1 MATETTADFDSDF
14 PNAFTIGS
22 FFNTINNAFRKV
34 DAGVETLDAKLEKV
48 SRSARSTFSTF
59 ASSVMKGV
67 TAVEKMNDALEKQNR
82 LLRNMPKA
90 PSSAPTPRP
99 HPTRPLPTGQ
109 GTPPRGPQ
117 GTDPRGTGRGPRG
130 GGGGGRFR
138 FGGTSSGNFYAG
150 GFGGI
155 GGLGTLGAAYGI
167 GSIARGFGAF
177 DANIHTLMAEA
188 GPDLQNVGGQKGLTQ
203 SILDISGS
211 TQFSSGETAEMLI
224 QMVKDGVKLQ
234 DALANI
240 PSVLKLAVAE
250 STDLT
255 TAWNTTN
262 TFVSGLNVPL
272 SESVRL
278 MDMMS
283 NATSQSKLKL
293 ENIQYIAGQSLS
305 LYKEIAGFSEEGFLG
320 ISGIL
325 GPLFRPERIGT
336 GLKQLSLLLPQ
347 AASGQLAGSKNDVF
361 QSWGVNIT
369 DAAGNLKNEVSVL
382 KEFERVFAGMSGE
395 ARNVELAKVFGTE
408 AAPVFSALI
417 GQSAKLAENM
427 QAIRKK
433 GTLDEKFAVHAE
445 SLANKFKL
453 LTSAGDS
460 LIKKFVMILN
470 EGEAFGG
477 GIGWVTEKI
486 TQLTGFMEANK
497 DTIQAW
503 WGNFRE
509 IMGGLFNLV
518 ATGIEKA
525 ANFWAG
531 LSEGEKTIVAIGA
544 VMGAFVLGPVTG
556 LIAAGALIISKWNE
570 IKDFFGKLWD
580 GMDEPVTGF
589 VTSVRDKTMS
599 VINWIRGQWDEIKDF
614 FSGLFDKLDEPVTG
628 FVTSVRDKTMDVI
641 NWIQGEWDEMSP
653 YFEKIWDGVSFV
665 AENAWKVIRT
675 VASGAWEFVKIVWGP
690 VSAFFRVL
698 WEGVKLATTIAW
710 EGIKAVIKGVVLFVE
725 GAWNTLKAI
734 FNWEPVK
741 VVRSA
746 FGKLVG
752 FFADLIGKLKQ
763 PFEDFM
769 GFVAGIFN
777 KIADGIEK
785 IRGWF
790 TRGEDGKVMV
800 AVEIEEPKPLKMD
813 ANAPKL
819 KGVSKDKQNLT
830 PEQFIQKQKVD
841 TFFQDTFTPA
851 VNQLISNVATAVATG
866 QIKQPTSEKAE
877 YYETRAV
884 TAEAV
889 TGPDKPKARYQ
900 DYLKTQDTKKRET
913 SQRRRSF
920 GINLKPRAMLGTRD
934 VEDLYK
940 IDDRAMSN
948 VREHFEDVAEKEFLS
963 GLKTYAEQSFSEI
976 DATLTEAQRSMR
988 DKAFAAQKFL
998 REDAARWKKIVESGA
1013 LERFSDSVK
1022 AAGVAAESKETYGYL
1037 QKALAGDSFLS
1048 MPEKY
1053 QHLQADNIPSVL
1065 QPLQGRIS
1073 PEKLSEVIDMFG
1085 NLSKNAAYMPDMQRA
1100 LKIDSLSE
1108 DIGKGIEA
1116 AGLKRGHELLKQ
1128 VMTTGDT
1135 ITQAKARLSE
1145 TDAGLLQSAF
1155 EQLKPFAHLLPM
1167 MQKLLARES
1176 MLTGEPQ
1183 GTKMNV
1189 FEFPTLTAEQHEALT
1204 STFNSGFLS
1213 LIDIESAQLA
1223 VLQSIAG
1230 VLGSQN
1236 IAGVLGTGSVI
1247 KQQKG
1252 TLYDD
1257 YLSHRH
1263 SQTYKQVSEQIHD
1276 NTPQVA
1282 STPSLSRKETI
1293 APSVS
1298 VAAPSVSVI
1307 AGEVTLT
1314 PPPTIAPNTNTAAV
1328 APTPLPPIPLQET
1341 TEFGTPPAVSTEL
1354 PIITAEIQ
1362 DVAAPHAPAIEP
1374 KLDTRFEN
1382 ILDYLQPQPPTPS
1395 AEQST
1400 ATEAQ
1405 IVKTSEGEKT
1415 INNTFNITIE
1425 AGDRSAEELYEE
1437 IMTIAQ
1443 ERSRE
1448 NNF

>member
-1 MATETTADFDSDF
+1 M
-14 PNAFTIGS
+14 
-22 FFNTINNAFRKV
+22 
-34 DAGVETLDAKLEKV
+34 
-48 SRSARSTFSTF
+48 
-59 ASSVMKGV
+59 
-67 TAVEKMNDALEKQNR
+67 
-82 LLRNMPKA
+82 
-90 PSSAPTPRP
+90 
-99 HPTRPLPTGQ
+99 
-109 GTPPRGPQ
+109 
-117 GTDPRGTGRGPRG
+117 
-130 GGGGGRFR
+130 
-138 FGGTSSGNFYAG
+138 
-150 GFGGI
+150 
-155 GGLGTLGAAYGI
+155 GTLGAAYGI
-167 GSIARGFGAF
+167 GSIARGFGSF
-177 DANIHTLMAEA
+177 DADIHTLMAEA
-188 GPDLQNVGGQKGLTQ
+188 GPDIENVGGQKGLTQ

-211 TQFSSGETAEMLI
+211 TQFSSGATAELLI

-293 ENIQYIAGQSLS
+293 ENIQYIAGQSLA
-305 LYKEIAGFSEEGFLG
+305 LYKEIGGFSEEGFLG

-361 QSWGVNIT
+361 ASWGVNIT
-369 DAAGNLKNEVSVL
+369 DAAGNLKDEVSVL
-382 KEFERVFAGMSGE
+382 KEFERVMGGMTGE
-395 ARNVELAKVFGTE
+395 QRNVELAKVFGTE
-408 AAPVFSALI
+408 AAPVFAALI
-417 GQSAKLAENM
+417 GQSKKLAENM
-427 QAIRKK
+427 HGIRKA
-433 GTLDEKFAVHAE
+433 GTLDEKFAVHSE
-445 SLANKFKL
+445 SLKNKWDL

-460 LIKKFVMILN
+460 LIKKFIMILN

-486 TQLTGFMEANK
+486 KQFTGFMEANK

-509 IMGGLFNLV
+509 IIGGLFNFV
-518 ATGIEKA
+518 ATGIETV
-525 ANFWAG
+525 ANFWTNFWSG

-544 VMGAFVLGPVTG
+544 VIGAFVLGPVTG
-556 LIAAGALIISKWNE
+556 LIAAGALIVAKWDE
-570 IKDFFGKLWD
+570 IKDFFSKLWD
-580 GMDEPVTGF
+580 GKSF
-589 VTSVRDKTMS
+589 RDKTMD
-599 VINWIRGQWDEIKDF
+599 VVNWIQGQWDEIKDF
-614 FSGLFDKLDEPVTG
+614 FSRLFDNLDELVTG
-628 FVTSVRDKTMDVI
+628 FVKSVSDNTMSVV
-641 NWIQGEWDEMSP
+641 NWIRRQWDEMSP
-653 YFEKIWDGVSFV
+653 YFKKIWDGISFV
-665 AENAWKVIRT
+665 ANNAWKVIRF
-675 VASGAWEFVKIVWGP
+675 AAEGAWEFIKILWQP
-690 VSAFFRVL
+690 VSAFFKMLWQGVL
-698 WEGVKLATTIAW
+698 LATEFAW
-710 EGIKAVIKGVVLFVE
+710 FAVKNVIKGVVLAIE
-725 GAWNTLKAI
+725 GLWNGLKAV

-741 VVRSA
+741 LIRKGFMA
-746 FGKLVG
+746 LVD
-752 FFADLIGKLKQ
+752 FFANLVGKLKA
-763 PFEDFM
+763 PFEDFI
-769 GFVAGIFN
+769 GFVTGIFET
-777 KIADGIEK
+777 IAKGIETV
-785 IRGWF
+785 RGWF
-790 TRGEDGKVMV
+790 RRGEEGEHKLVLTVDTKQAQKEVKSAIG
-800 AVEIEEPKPLKMD
+800 ASGTLKEKMN
-813 ANAPKL
+813 ANAPKI
-819 KGVSKDKQNLT
+819 KRVPEEMRNLT
-830 PEQFIQKQKVD
+830 PEQFVHKQKVD
-841 TFFQDTFTPA
+841 KFLEENLSGTL
-851 VNQLISNVATAVATG
+851 VKLISNLAASQASGRIIPIEADKTA
-866 QIKQPTSEKAE
+866 
-877 YYETRAV
+877 YYQTRAK
-884 TAEAV
+884 TAEAAS
-889 TGPDKPKARYQ
+889 GISKPEASYQ
-900 DYLKTQDTKKRET
+900 DFLKEQSKNEAEA
-913 SQRRRSF
+913 SRRAKSF
-920 GINLKPRAMLGTRD
+920 GVNLKPRAMLGTRA
-934 VEDLYK
+934 VEKMYK
-940 IDDRAMSN
+940 IDDRAMAN
-948 VREHFEDVAEKEFLS
+948 VREHFEDVAEKEFFSRLE
-963 GLKTYAEQSFSEI
+963 TYAEQSFSHI
-976 DATLTEAQRSMR
+976 DSTLTEAQRSMR

-998 REDAARWKKIVESGA
+998 REDAARWKKIVESGT

-1022 AAGVAAESKETYGYL
+1022 AAGVTAENKEIYGYL

-1048 MPEKY
+1048 MPEQY

-1065 QPLQGRIS
+1065 HSLQGRIS
-1073 PEKLSEVIDMFG
+1073 PDKLGKVIDMFE
-1085 NLSKNAAYMPDMQRA
+1085 NLSQNAAYMPGMQRA

-1116 AGLKRGHELLKQ
+1116 AGLKRGNELLLE
-1128 VMTTGDT
+1128 VMKSSDT
-1135 ITQAKARLSE
+1135 VTQAKARLPES
-1145 TDAGLLQSAF
+1145 DAASLQSAY
-1155 EQLKPFAHLLPM
+1155 EYLKPYADKLPM

-1230 VLGSQN
+1230 VLGAQN
-1236 IAGVLGTGSVI
+1236 TARVLGTGSVI
-1247 KQQKG
+1247 KEQKG

-1307 AGEVTLT
+1307 AGAVMLSLPSVSVIAPYTAPNATVIATKPTPPAPQPPTTPQTTPGLGSEINVEIPATTAVSDPSVSREGNIAPVVSLVAPSVSAIAGEVTLT

-1328 APTPLPPIPLQET
+1328 APTPQPPTLPQET
-1341 TEFGTPPAVSTEL
+1341 TGLGTPPALATVSPASVDTAQPSGTVYQPPTPPAFSTEL
-1354 PIITAEIQ
+1354 PIITAEMQ
-1362 DVAAPHAPAIEP
+1362 DVAAPHVPVIHPEMQDAVAPHVPVIQP
-1374 KLDTRFEN
+1374 QLDPRFEN
-1382 ILDYLQPQPPTPS
+1382 ILDFLQPQPPTPP

-1400 ATEAQ
+1400 ATDAQ

-1437 IMTIAQ
+1437 IMAIAQ